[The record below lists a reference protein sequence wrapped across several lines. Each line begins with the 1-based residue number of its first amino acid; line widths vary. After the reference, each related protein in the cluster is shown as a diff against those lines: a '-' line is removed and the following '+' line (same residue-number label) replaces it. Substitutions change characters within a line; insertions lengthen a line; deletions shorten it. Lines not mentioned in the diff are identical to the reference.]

1 MMRATLVTAA
11 LVVGCKVGDDY
22 RRPAVE
28 VPASFEF
35 AQDSTEVQAKW
46 WRQFDDPTLDALI
59 ERALASNLDLKLA
72 ASRLREANAV
82 ITIAGGEGRPQA
94 DAGGSFARREAS
106 TEVAFGQFFPP
117 NANNFHS
124 LGFRASWELDLFG
137 RVARGVEAAGAEYEM
152 AVEDARA
159 ALVMVCADV
168 ARNYVELRGFEEQI
182 YLLQRELEV
191 QADFAS
197 LVRSRVQAGLEDEL
211 ALVRVD
217 GLIAQTRARL
227 PEYERER
234 SARQNAI
241 ATLLGEWPRELVDE
255 LEAERRVLTP
265 PPELAV
271 GAPAQLLERRP
282 DVRRAERELAQACA
296 LTAQARAEL
305 YPRIS
310 LTAALGLESE
320 RLDDLFRS
328 GARTWTVGPS
338 FTTPLLRGGLLRA
351 GIEVRTARQEQAALR
366 FARAGLEALRDAE
379 TTLAAWRRSSERVSE
394 LEAAQAAN
402 LLAEQFARERYTNGL
417 ENFLSVLDVRRQ
429 VLATQSELA
438 AASVQRAAA
447 AVAVYRALGGGW
459 EVEREA
465 PALAAAKRE

>member
-1 MMRATLVTAA
+1 MKRALLVAAA
-11 LVVGCKVGDDY
+11 LLAGCKVGEDY

-28 VPASFEF
+28 APDSFEF
-35 AQDSTEVQAKW
+35 SQASADVQAKW
-46 WRQFDDPTLDALI
+46 WRQFGDPTLDALI
-59 ERALASNLDLKLA
+59 ERALATNLDLKLA

-117 NANNFHS
+117 NPNNFHS
-124 LGFRASWELDLFG
+124 VGFRASWELDVFG
-137 RVARGVEAAGAEYEM
+137 RVARGVEAASAEYDM

-182 YLLQRELEV
+182 AVLQRDLEV
-191 QADFAS
+191 QADTAS
-197 LVRSRVQAGLEDEL
+197 LVRSRVEAGLEDEL
-211 ALVRVD
+211 ALARID
-217 GLIAQTRARL
+217 GMSAQTRARL
-227 PEYERER
+227 PQLERER
-234 SARQNAI
+234 SARQHAI

-255 LEAERRVLTP
+255 LETGRRTLTP
-265 PPELAV
+265 PTELAA

-282 DVRRAERELAQACA
+282 DVRRAERELARASA
-296 LTAQARAEL
+296 LSAQARAEL

-328 GARTWTVGPS
+328 GARTWTLGPS

-351 GIEVRTARQEQAALR
+351 GIEVRTAQQEQAALR
-366 FARAGLEALRDAE
+366 YARAGLEALRDAE
-379 TTLAAWRRSSERVSE
+379 TTLAAWRRSNERFSE
-394 LEAAQAAN
+394 LEAAHTAN
-402 LLAEQFARERYTNGL
+402 ARAEELARERYSNGL
-417 ENFLSVLDVRRQ
+417 ENFLSVLDARRQ
-429 VLATQSELA
+429 VLASQSELVA
-438 AASVQRAAA
+438 GSVERAAS

-459 EVEREA
+459 EVESE
-465 PALAAAKRE
+465 ALAVAGAAKS